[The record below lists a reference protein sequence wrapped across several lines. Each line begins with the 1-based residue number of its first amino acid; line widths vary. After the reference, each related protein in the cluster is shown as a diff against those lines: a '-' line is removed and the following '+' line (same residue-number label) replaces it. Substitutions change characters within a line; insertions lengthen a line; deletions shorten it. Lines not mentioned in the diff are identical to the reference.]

1 MGTIK
6 QNYANNITSGGD
18 FDATKLDGT
27 ISNANVNNT
36 TVGSLTTFGT
46 AGSGVVSVA
55 SDPSPASTGD
65 VWYNTAENKFK
76 YLGLGDGAWASGG
89 NMNTGREQT
98 AGAGT
103 QTATLAFGG
112 GYPAKTNTEK
122 YDIALGKE
130 NSLLDSIGFE
140 ISFF

>member
-46 AGSGVVSVA
+46 AGTGVVSVA
-55 SDPSPASTGD
+55 S
-65 VWYNTAENKFK
+65 
-76 YLGLGDGAWASGG
+76 
-89 NMNTGREQT
+89 
-98 AGAGT
+98 
-103 QTATLAFGG
+103 
-112 GYPAKTNTEK
+112 
-122 YDIALGKE
+122 
-130 NSLLDSIGFE
+130 
-140 ISFF
+140 